1 MLPPECYRRNAARAP
16 GRSPD
21 GAQVDCNSA
30 RSDPARRRRPATAK
44 RQLQSD
50 IFKATDSRR
59 QPRKATASKTERQ
72 PRGDAPRSDA
82 PRSDAPTGLP
92 GRAFIGEYLKRQFPD
107 EATVPRQSPTF
118 SLRHRISLRHQRLF
132 TGSFSRQNLSAA
144 RAFCSESFLHRRAF
158 CGASFPAI
166 KPRLIPRSQTE
177 VSPAKTRPTQGGQAQ
192 SGRKQT

>member
-1 MLPPECYRRNAARAP
+1 VPTDTRQARRAMSKSTNAGMLPPECCRRNATRAP

-21 GAQVDCNSA
+21 GAQVDC
-30 RSDPARRRRPATAK
+30 DPARRRRPATAK

-72 PRGDAPRSDA
+72 PRGDAPRG
-82 PRSDAPTGLP
+82 DAPTGLP
-92 GRAFIGEYLKRQFPD
+92 GRAFIGEYLKRQLPD
-107 EATVPRQSPTF
+107 EATVSRQSLTF
-118 SLRHRISLRHQRLF
+118 SLRHRISLRHQRLS

-177 VSPAKTRPTQGGQAQ
+177 VSPAKTRPTQGG
-192 SGRKQT
+192 